1 MNPIDVEGLLE
12 AVSMTAPAGEDLE
25 YDPDFL
31 ALLQAA
37 AGKPERRMGDALVPA
52 EEPDWPGVRDLGIAL
67 LRRSKDLR
75 IGVLV
80 TRALLKTEGLTGL
93 QVGLSLVRGLV
104 SGFWDDLHP
113 RLDPDEGLDP
123 TIRLNILL
131 DLCGR
136 DTLLIPIRITP
147 LLRSRIFGPLT
158 YRDLEVAEGKAQT
171 SKDAKTLDGAAIA
184 GVFQECELEDL
195 RTLTL
200 AARGALDE
208 ARGLINALAA
218 HVEASVMPSLEPLT
232 ELLSGLHQDLQ
243 SRLNQREPPTSS
255 GLTTGNDASPLGAEV
270 MPSNPSNLARFSNQI
285 SSRED
290 VIRALDLLCD
300 YYTLN
305 EPASPVPL
313 LLKRAR
319 RLVTGDFIDI
329 LRDLAPDALPQI
341 RKICGLDDQN
351 K

>member
-1 MNPIDVEGLLE
+1 MKPIDVEGMLE
-12 AVSMTAPAGEDLE
+12 AVSMTSPAGEDLE
-25 YDPDFL
+25 YDPEFL
-31 ALLQAA
+31 TLLQAA
-37 AGKPERRMGDALVPA
+37 AGKTERLMGDTLVPA
-52 EEPDWPGVRDLGIAL
+52 EEPDWLRVRDLGIAL

-75 IGVLV
+75 IGVLL
-80 TRALLKTEGLTGL
+80 TRALLKTEGLAGL
-93 QVGLSLVRGLV
+93 KVGLSLVRGLV

-136 DTLLIPIRITP
+136 DTLLMPIMATP
-147 LLRSRIFGPLT
+147 LVRSRLFGLLT
-158 YRDLEVAEGKAQT
+158 YRDMEVSEGKAQA

-195 RTLTL
+195 RNLTL
-200 AARGALDE
+200 AAQGALDE
-208 ARGLINALAA
+208 ARGLIKALAV

-232 ELLSGLHQDLQ
+232 ELLSALHQDLQ
-243 SRLNQREPPTSS
+243 TRLHQREPPTSPDVTAGGATPS
-255 GLTTGNDASPLGAEV
+255 LGADV
-270 MPSNPSNLARFSNQI
+270 QPSNPSPPPRFYSQI

-300 YYTLN
+300 YYTLH

-319 RLVTGDFIDI
+319 RLVTGDFLDI

-341 RKICGLDDQN
+341 RKICGLDDQG